1 MKVLIPIASGS
12 EEMEVTIIC
21 DLFRRAGAEVTLAG
35 LEPVCVCS
43 RGLKIIPD
51 KLLIEVNLNE
61 NFDVII
67 LPGGMVGVNNLISSE
82 KLKEIMLSHKSSII
96 GAICASPLILHEFG
110 LLQSKDVITSHPSVR
125 DSLIKYNYT
134 EDMIAESGKIISS
147 RGAGTAIEFS
157 IRLIEI
163 LFGSE
168 TSRKIASDIVFL
180 REM

>member
-1 MKVLIPIASGS
+1 
-12 EEMEVTIIC
+12 
-21 DLFRRAGAEVTLAG
+21 
-35 LEPVCVCS
+35 
-43 RGLKIIPD
+43 
-51 KLLIEVNLNE
+51 
-61 NFDVII
+61 
-67 LPGGMVGVNNLISSE
+67 MVGVNNLISSE